1 MHECFRDRFWVW
13 WVAAAILFLTP
24 VVRAQSLSARGIHS
38 SSDNDSEYAHVT
50 IFGIEAKGSKFVYVF
65 DRSGS
70 MEGAPL
76 AAAKKQLL
84 DSLQPLGET
93 QQFDILFFNHRVAMF
108 EGASGAKRATF
119 ATDTNKKLAGEFVQR
134 IVADGGTDRALALKR
149 ALALQPDVIF
159 FLSDEDKPMPAK
171 ELDEIARS
179 NDRVGAQI
187 CTIEFGRGEKPPA
200 DSSMAELAH
209 ANNGKY
215 VYVDVA
221 KLSK

>member
-1 MHECFRDRFWVW
+1 MG
-13 WVAAAILFLTP
+13 WVAAAILLLTP
-24 VVRAQSLSARGIHS
+24 IVHAQSLSARGIHS

-50 IFGIEAKGSKFVYVF
+50 IFGIDAKGSKFVYVF

-93 QQFDILFFNHRVAMF
+93 QQFDILFFNHRVSMF

-134 IVADGGTDRALALKR
+134 IVADGGTEALALKR

>member
-1 MHECFRDRFWVW
+1 MCECFNRRFWVGW
-13 WVAAAILFLTP
+13 ITAAVLVSIPSAQ
-24 VVRAQSLSARGIHS
+24 AQSLSARGIHS
-38 SSDNDSEYAHVT
+38 SSGDDSRYAHVT
-50 IFGIEAKGSKFVYVF
+50 VFGIEAKGSKFVYVF

-84 DSLQPLGET
+84 ESLQPLGET

-134 IVADGGTDRALALKR
+134 ITADGGTARALARKR

-159 FLSDEDKPMPAK
+159 FLSDEDKPMAAK
-171 ELDEIARS
+171 ELDEI
-179 NDRVGAQI
+179 V
-187 CTIEFGRGEKPPA
+187 
-200 DSSMAELAH
+200 
-209 ANNGKY
+209 
-215 VYVDVA
+215 
-221 KLSK
+221 

>member
-1 MHECFRDRFWVW
+1 
-13 WVAAAILFLTP
+13 LFGIPTAC
-24 VVRAQSLSARGIHS
+24 AQSLTARGIHGATGVE
-38 SSDNDSEYAHVT
+38 NAYAHVT

-70 MEGAPL
+70 MEGVPL

-84 DSLQPLGET
+84 ESLQPLGET
-93 QQFDILFFNHRVAMF
+93 QQFEILFFNHRVSVF
-108 EGASGAKRATF
+108 DSSSGSKRATF
-119 ATDTNKKLAGEFVQR
+119 ATDRNKQLAAEFVQK
-134 IVADGGTDRALALKR
+134 IAADGGTDRFLALRR
-149 ALALQPDVIF
+149 ALALQPDVVF

-171 ELDEIARS
+171 ELDEIART

-187 CTIEFGRGEKPPA
+187 CAIEFGRGEKPPSG
-200 DSSMAELAH
+200 SSMAELAQ

>member
-1 MHECFRDRFWVW
+1 M
-13 WVAAAILFLTP
+13 
-24 VVRAQSLSARGIHS
+24 
-38 SSDNDSEYAHVT
+38 
-50 IFGIEAKGSKFVYVF
+50 
-65 DRSGS
+65 
-70 MEGAPL
+70 
-76 AAAKKQLL
+76 
-84 DSLQPLGET
+84 
-93 QQFDILFFNHRVAMF
+93 
-108 EGASGAKRATF
+108 
-119 ATDTNKKLAGEFVQR
+119 QR
-134 IVADGGTDRALALKR
+134 IAADGSTDRALALKR

-187 CTIEFGRGEKPPA
+187 CTIEFGRGAKPPG
-200 DSSMAELAH
+200 DSSMAELAQ

>member
-1 MHECFRDRFWVW
+1 MSKRFKCQFRAGLI
-13 WVAAAILFLTP
+13 AAAVLFSLP
-24 VVRAQSLSARGIHS
+24 AAFAQSLSARGLHS
-38 SSDNDSEYAHVT
+38 SSGDDSQYAPVT
-50 IFGIEAKGSKFVYVF
+50 VFGIEAKGSKFVYVF

-84 DSLQPLGET
+84 ESLQPLGET

-134 IVADGGTDRALALKR
+134 ITADGGTDRALALKR

-159 FLSDEDKPMPAK
+159 FLSDKDKPMAAK
-171 ELDEIARS
+171 ELDEIVRS

-187 CTIEFGRGEKPPA
+187 CTIEFGRG
-200 DSSMAELAH
+200 
-209 ANNGKY
+209 
-215 VYVDVA
+215 A
-221 KLSK
+221 K